1 MLRDSRRR
9 PKGAVEWRDTM
20 VRVGRYA
27 YVAVIWAFLAFLAI
41 QIFFAGLGLF
51 AIPPD
56 MRLHASFGWYVH
68 ILDLLLIV
76 VALLARVGRPT
87 IWWVLALFLTSA
99 IQPLLAAAH
108 TDLPL
113 VAALHPLN
121 AVAMS
126 LIAVKLA
133 LETPLLLR
141 SEATA

>member
-1 MLRDSRRR
+1 
-9 PKGAVEWRDTM
+9 M
-20 VRVGRYA
+20 VQVGRYL
-27 YVAVIWAFLAFLAI
+27 YVAVIWLFVAFLAA

-51 AIPPD
+51 GIPRN
-56 MRLHASFGWYVH
+56 MSLHDSFGWYVH
-68 ILDLLLIV
+68 ILDLALIV

-99 IQPLLAAAH
+99 VQPLLAAAR